1 LHRLLIVLSVFA
13 GALCPASARVH
24 PARQRYDIFYSSG
37 TDLAVLRARRETLA
51 AALGP
56 RVARSLRVVQSDGA
70 YQLVYLRR
78 GTASGARATAAA
90 HVRILRCKGLG
101 AAEPVPARPWFEAV
115 DSSSRTASPVPA
127 QDADKAQATERRSL
141 EALVDE
147 HLKELRREGRISPDE
162 RMAWYVYDFTTGEK
176 LVEINTGLQLQ
187 AASLI
192 KPFVVLA
199 FMDTVK
205 DGKLVYDAQSRYHLE
220 RMIQHSDN
228 SATDWAMRRLGGP
241 AAVQALLRRHYGS
254 LLSDVAVVEYI
265 GRGGRTYRNKASA
278 QDYSRFL
285 LALWKNELPGSV
297 EIRRLMAL
305 PKRDRLL
312 TGARLPEGT
321 EVFSKTGSTSRLCGD
336 MGVLLAKGPDGRQYA
351 YTLIGIIEKQH
362 PARHYLRWLKARGNV
377 IREMSGLVY
386 RVIGQMHGFSSA
398 Q

>member
-1 LHRLLIVLSVFA
+1 MNRLLLASFVLA
-13 GALCPASARVH
+13 GALVPAAATVT
-24 PARQRYDIFYSSG
+24 PRQRYDIFYSSG
-37 TDLAVLRARRETLA
+37 TDLNAVRARQLLVA

-56 RVARSLRVVQSDGA
+56 RAAKGLRVVQADGGYA
-70 YQLVYLRR
+70 IIYLRR
-78 GTASGARATAAA
+78 GSASRARLTAAA
-90 HVRILRCKGLG
+90 HASALRRRGLG
-101 AAEPVPARPWFEAV
+101 AAVAVSARPWVEAGAT
-115 DSSSRTASPVPA
+115 SSKPAGPV
-127 QDADKAQATERRSL
+127 QVQETEKDQATERRSL
-141 EALVDE
+141 EVLVDE
-147 HLKELRREGRISPDE
+147 HLKELRREGRIAPDE

-199 FMDTVK
+199 FMDAVK
-205 DGKLVYDAQSRYHLE
+205 EGKLVYDAQSRYHLE

-285 LALWKNELPGSV
+285 LALWKNELPGSA
-297 EIRRLMAL
+297 EIKRLMAL